1 MKKIYLFII
10 FFFLSATIYSQKL
23 TRVQYIEKYKQVAQ
37 KQMRLYNIPASII
50 MAQACLESGNGN
62 STLATKANNHFGIKC
77 HTSWKGKRYR
87 HDDDKRRECF
97 RKYNSPIES
106 FEDHSI
112 FLSTGKRY
120 SSLFDLKITDYK
132 AWAHGLKAAGYATN
146 PKYAKLLIDIIET
159 YKLYELDVPKT
170 FNTVRKDKK
179 AKKRYE
185 KMQKKALK
193 EQQKQA
199 KAKGAIVSASATAS
213 GAGVAAASSSGAPA
227 ASSASATVS
236 NAGSAAAVA
245 DVPNEQQNVTQT
257 QEIQETEYRKLTKK
271 ECRLYKYSQKRDIYL
286 ENGKYFVFSLPGDT
300 YSSLAKEYKLFTR
313 TVVKSNN
320 LESVDRLEPGTKVYL
335 RNEIL

>member
-23 TRVQYIEKYKQVAQ
+23 TRAQYVETYKNVAL

-62 STLATKANNHFGIKC
+62 STLARKANNHFGIKC
-77 HTSWKGKRYR
+77 HSSWKGKTYR

-97 RKYNSPIES
+97 RKYNNPIES

-146 PKYAKLLIDIIET
+146 PKYAQLLIDIIET

-193 EQQKQA
+193 EQKKQA
-199 KAKGAIVSASATAS
+199 RKK
-213 GAGVAAASSSGAPA
+213 GVAIAGTAAVSG
-227 ASSASATVS
+227 T
-236 NAGSAAAVA
+236 AAVA
-245 DVPNEQQNVTQT
+245 GTATTPVISEASTTTQAAAIANEQENQSQMADLPEG
-257 QEIQETEYRKLTKK
+257 QYQKLTKK
-271 ECRLYKYSQKRDIYL
+271 ECRLYKYSKKRDIYL
-286 ENGKYFVFSLPGDT
+286 EDGKYFVFSLPGDS
-300 YSSLAKEYKLFTR
+300 YKSLAKEYKLFTR
-313 TVVKSNN
+313 TVLKNN
-320 LESVDRLEPGTKVYL
+320 NIKDVSRLEPGTKVYL
-335 RNEIL
+335 RKEIL